1 MAARAH
7 RQPAQPRPTE
17 EQLERA
23 WWLRVPAVL
32 LSPAAVFAAL
42 RDDSTEAARARQE
55 PIALVVGCAGIAYA
69 LATPV
74 SRHLLNDPASS
85 TVVVPVLL
93 FISGALSGL
102 FLYWLFGALV
112 YGGAR
117 ALGSL
122 GSYRRARH
130 VLGLAATPLALSLVT
145 LWPVRVAVYGSDLF
159 RTGGDDFGRGDA
171 IFGGFVV
178 GFGCWSLLLL
188 LIGVRTVHGWTW
200 PRAAA
205 AVALAAV
212 LPVLVALASTL

>member
-1 MAARAH
+1 MAARAE
-7 RQPAQPRPTE
+7 PRKRD

-32 LSPAAVFAAL
+32 LAPTAVFAAL

-55 PIALVVGCAGIAYA
+55 PLTLVVGCAGIAYA

-85 TVVVPVLL
+85 TVVIPVWA
-93 FISGALSGL
+93 FVAGGLSGL
-102 FLYWLFGALV
+102 FLYWLLGAFL

-117 ALGSL
+117 VLGSL

-130 VLGLAATPLALSLVT
+130 VLALAATPLALSLVA
-145 LWPVRVAVYGSDLF
+145 LWPLRIALYGTDLF
-159 RTGGDDFGRGDA
+159 RTGGDDYGRGDA

-178 GFGCWSLLLL
+178 GFGAWSLLLL
-188 LIGVRTVHGWTW
+188 VIGTRAVHGWTW

-205 AVALAAV
+205 AVAIAAV
-212 LPVLVALASTL
+212 PPVLVALAATL

>member
-1 MAARAH
+1 MAVHADTH
-7 RQPAQPRPTE
+7 PRGE
-17 EQLERA
+17 ELERA
-23 WWLRVPAVL
+23 WWLRVLAVL
-32 LSPAAVFAAL
+32 LAPTAVFAAL

-55 PIALVVGCAGIAYA
+55 PIALVVGCAGVAYA

-93 FISGALSGL
+93 FISGTLSGL
-102 FLYWLFGALV
+102 FLYWLLGGLL
-112 YGGAR
+112 YGGVR

-130 VLGLAATPLALSLVT
+130 VVGLAAAPLALSLVT
-145 LWPVRVAVYGSDLF
+145 LWPIRIALYGSDLF

-171 IFGGFVV
+171 IFGGFVA
-178 GFGCWSLLLL
+178 GFGAWSVLLL
-188 LIGVRTVHGWTW
+188 LIGVRAVHGWTW
-200 PRAAA
+200 WRATA

-212 LPVLVALASTL
+212 LPALVALGSTL